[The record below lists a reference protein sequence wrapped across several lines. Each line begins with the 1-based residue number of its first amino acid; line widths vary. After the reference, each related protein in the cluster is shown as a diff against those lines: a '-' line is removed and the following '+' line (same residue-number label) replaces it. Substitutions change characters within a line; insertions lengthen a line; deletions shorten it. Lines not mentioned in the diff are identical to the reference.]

1 MPAVLQRVAAI
12 AALVILSLPLTAL
25 ALAVRLTSVGPA
37 LYRAERISRA
47 RPFTLYKF
55 RTMTMGAAERGP
67 AITTT
72 DDPRITTLGTVL
84 RRTKL
89 DELPQL
95 WNVARG
101 EMLLVGPRP
110 EDPRYINWDDP
121 VHRKVFAAI
130 PGITGP
136 AAIAFRHEERILSAE
151 SAKVALER
159 GHDVATPD
167 DVDVAYRER
176 ILPTK
181 VEIDLAYLQDRSIRR
196 DLIILGQTLQAVF
209 ANRP

>member
-1 MPAVLQRVAAI
+1 MPAVLQRVAAVV
-12 AALVILSLPLTAL
+12 ALIILSLPLTAV
-25 ALAVRLTSVGPA
+25 ALAVRLTSPGPA
-37 LYRAERISRA
+37 LHRAKRISRS

-55 RTMTMGAAERGP
+55 RTMTLGAAERVPG
-67 AITTT
+67 ITTA
-72 DDPRITTLGTVL
+72 DDPRITNFGTVL

-110 EDPRYINWDDP
+110 EDPRFIDWDDP
-121 VHRKVFAAI
+121 VHREVFGAV

-136 AAIAFRHEERILSAE
+136 AAIAFRHEERILSVE

-167 DVDVAYRER
+167 DVDLAYRER

-181 VEIDLAYLQDRSIRR
+181 VEIDLVYLQSRSIRQ